1 LEVSILRT
9 LRLAFLT
16 LSIAALGCGSSG
28 TSGTGGSG
36 GTRGPDQP
44 YAGYQSEIYQSLDP
58 WLCHPDQDDADNV
71 CLRDLSAT
79 VVVADGR
86 ATNEPHTPAADPAID
101 CFYVYP
107 TASFDSAGNSDL
119 EANDEEIFVVLNQAA
134 RFNSVCRVFAPVYR
148 QVTLSVIFNDGLT
161 GDGALAYGDVLDAF
175 KHYIANDNEGRGF
188 ILIGHSQ
195 GSGHLTRLIQ
205 QEVEQNAVLAERM
218 VAAYLL
224 GTTVAVPKGAD
235 VGGTFQ
241 TTPLCRATDQ
251 IGCLVTYASWRDRD
265 PPDSDAIFSDTRDPN
280 TEAACVNPAALT
292 GGKATLTPYF
302 PGEIKGVFTVALGP
316 GSSPYADPEAHDPI
330 PTPYYSMPDFVQAEC
345 VARDQYSYL
354 EISVMADPED
364 PRADDFN
371 GDFRGAVGW
380 GLHLVD
386 VSLALGNL
394 IALAESQSAAWSAA
408 QD

>member
-1 LEVSILRT
+1 MFLGF
-9 LRLAFLT
+9 RLAFL
-16 LSIAALGCGSSG
+16 SVVIAALGCGSSSAG
-28 TSGTGGSG
+28 DGTGGTG
-36 GTRGPDQP
+36 GAAEP
-44 YAGYQSEIYQSLDP
+44 YAGYQSATYESLDP
-58 WLCHPDQDDADNV
+58 WLCHPDQDDGDNI

-79 VVVADGR
+79 VVVADGT
-86 ATNEPHTPAADPAID
+86 ATNESHTPAADPAID

-119 EANDEEIFVVLNQAA
+119 QANDEEIFIVLNQAA
-134 RFNSVCRVFAPVYR
+134 RFNSVCRVFAPVHR
-148 QVTLSVIFNDGLT
+148 QVTLSVIFNDALV
-161 GDGALAYGDVLDAF
+161 GDRELAYGDVLDAF

-205 QEVEQNAVLAERM
+205 EEIERNSVLGERL

-224 GTTVAVPKGAD
+224 GTTIAVPKDKD

-241 TTPLCRATDQ
+241 ATPLCRAADQ
-251 IGCLVTYASWRDRD
+251 TGCLVTYSSWRDRD
-265 PPDSDAIFSDTRDPN
+265 PPDADALFANTGDPN
-280 TEAACVNPAALT
+280 TVAGCVNPATLT
-292 GGKATLTPYF
+292 NGKATLRPYF
-302 PGEIKGVFTVALGP
+302 PGEVKGVFTIALGE

-330 PTPYYSMPDFVQAEC
+330 PTPYYTMPDFVQAEC
-345 VARDQYSYL
+345 VDRGEYQYL
-354 EISVMADPED
+354 EITVMADEED

>member
-1 LEVSILRT
+1 MRT

-28 TSGTGGSG
+28 TSGTGGRG

-44 YAGYQSEIYQSLDP
+44 YARYQSEIYQSLDP
-58 WLCHPDQDDADNV
+58 WLCHPDQDDGDNI

-79 VVVADGR
+79 VVVADGT
-86 ATNEPHTPAADPAID
+86 ATNESHTPAADPAID

-119 EANDEEIFVVLNQAA
+119 QANDEEIFIVLNQAA
-134 RFNSVCRVFAPVYR
+134 RFNSVCRVFAPVHR
-148 QVTLSVIFNDGLT
+148 QVTLSVIFNDALV
-161 GDGALAYGDVLDAF
+161 GDRELAYGDVLDAF

-205 QEVEQNAVLAERM
+205 EEIERNPVLGERL

-224 GTTVAVPKGAD
+224 GTTIAVPKDKD

-241 TTPLCRATDQ
+241 ATPLCRAADQ
-251 IGCLVTYASWRDRD
+251 TGCLVTYSSWRDRD
-265 PPDSDAIFSDTRDPN
+265 PPDADALFANTGDPN
-280 TEAACVNPAALT
+280 TVAGCVNPATLT
-292 GGKATLTPYF
+292 NGKATLRPYF
-302 PGEIKGVFTVALGP
+302 PGEVKGVFTIALGE

-330 PTPYYSMPDFVQAEC
+330 PTPYYTMPDFVQAEC
-345 VARDQYSYL
+345 VDRGEYQYL
-354 EISVMADPED
+354 EITVMADEED

>member
-1 LEVSILRT
+1 M
-9 LRLAFLT
+9 LRLTLVMFL
-16 LSIAALGCGSSG
+16 AAAIGCGSSG
-28 TSGTGGSG
+28 TGGADGTG
-36 GTRGPDQP
+36 GTRGEPDP

-58 WLCHPDQDDADNV
+58 WLCHPDQERADNV
-71 CLRDLSAT
+71 CLQDLSTT
-79 VVVADGR
+79 VVVADGT
-86 ATNEPHTPAADPAID
+86 ATHEPHEAATDPSID

-107 TASFDSAGNSDL
+107 TASFDNAGNSDL
-119 EANDEEIFVVLNQAA
+119 VANDEEIFVVLNQAA
-134 RFNSVCRVFAPVYR
+134 RFNSVCRVFAPVHR
-148 QVTLSVIFNDGLT
+148 QVTLSVIFNDALV
-161 GDGALAYGDVLDAF
+161 GDRELAYGDVVDAF
-175 KHYIANDNEGRGF
+175 KHYMANDNEGRGF

-195 GSGHLTRLIQ
+195 GSAHLGRLIQ
-205 QEVEQNAVLAERM
+205 EEVEQNEAVAERM

-224 GTTVAVPKGAD
+224 GTTVAVPKGED
-235 VGGTFQ
+235 VGGAFAS
-241 TTPLCRATDQ
+241 TPLCRAADQ
-251 IGCLVTYASWRDRD
+251 TGCLVTYASWRDRD
-265 PPDSDAIFSDTRDPN
+265 PPDSDAIFSDTNDPD

-302 PGEIKGVFTVALGP
+302 PGEVKGVFTVALGD

-345 VARDQYSYL
+345 VASDQYNYL

-371 GDFRGAVGW
+371 GDFRGVPGW

-394 IALAESQSAAWSAA
+394 IELAETQGAAWLAA